1 VMGNALALLIGLVFL
16 PAQAPSSLALTNVR
30 LTYGI
35 LGPVRT
41 SDRFLPGD
49 NVVLSFDIEGATLDS
64 DGKVKYAIGWEVLD
78 KTGKSRFHQL
88 PKDMEI
94 SARPGA
100 SLPACVKA
108 HVGFHLPPGAYTIK
122 VTVSDRSANAE
133 QQLTREVEVLP
144 KDFGIVRLA
153 LTRDEEANQAL
164 VAFSAGRPS
173 WVNFALVGFARDQ
186 GQGSPDVGVE
196 LQVTDESGNPAF
208 KEPKRGSVAA
218 GVPRQAEDI
227 PMQFELKLVRPGKY
241 KLELKA
247 TDKIGGKQSV
257 VEIPLQVQAST

>member
-1 VMGNALALLIGLVFL
+1 MWNALALLTGLVLL
-16 PAQAPSSLALTNVR
+16 PAQSPSSLTLSNVR

-41 SDRFLPGD
+41 SDRFLLGD
-49 NVVLSFDIEGATLDS
+49 SVVLSFDIDGATVDS
-64 DGKVKYAIGWEVLD
+64 DGKVKYALGWEVLD

-94 SARPGA
+94 SAKPGA
-100 SLPACVKA
+100 CLPACVNGR
-108 HVGFHLPPGAYTIK
+108 VGFHQAPGTYTIK
-122 VTVSDRSANAE
+122 VTVTDRSANTE

-153 LTRDEEANQAL
+153 LTRDEEGNQPLAKF
-164 VAFSAGRPS
+164 AAGQPG
-173 WVNFALVGFARDQ
+173 WVNFAVVGFARDQ
-186 GQGSPDVGVE
+186 NQGSPDVSVE
-196 LQVTDESGNPAF
+196 LQLTDESGNSAF
-208 KEPKRGSVAA
+208 KEPIKRSVGA

-227 PMQFELKLVRPGKY
+227 SMQLELKLVRPGKY

-247 TDKIGGKQSV
+247 IDKVGGKQSV
-257 VEIPLQVQAST
+257 VDIPVQVQAGT